1 MLKCPVCPRE
11 DIMEGANRCPG
22 CGVDLTP
29 IHRVRELPMQQ
40 FREAFALARLGK
52 CEEALIYAAAAV
64 ALLPG
69 VARAR
74 ALYAKLLWN
83 CGLHAVSLAE
93 FDRAVQALPADDQL
107 RRDAQQAKSWANRQ
121 RWISAALR
129 SVAGVALLACTYMVA
144 TLLRP
149 PSNVMLDAPLL
160 VKAHVSAAENQE
172 AATSEPTGPIKE
184 LALMQ
189 AEKELAQAKSNKKL
203 AQAQSANELAQA
215 QIGELQRQLDVLSAK
230 NAKTI
235 EKMKELDR
243 QTARNAMLLAKHAET
258 EKRLLGHLESLRPPE
273 AEKLEREIALLRQQS
288 VVMRKKTDQLTTDN
302 LLAWWRAMHVR
313 KDARKVS
320 HALALA
326 EAEYQ
331 LRVLPWS
338 EAMEDSKRLMKEIL
352 DEGVGLN

>member
-11 DIMEGANRCPG
+11 DIMDGANRCPG

-129 SVAGVALLACTYMVA
+129 SVAGIAVLACTYMVA
-144 TLLRP
+144 TLRP
-149 PSNVMLDAPLL
+149 LLNVMPDAPLP
-160 VKAHVSAAENQE
+160 VEAHVSATENQE
-172 AATSEPTGPIKE
+172 AATSEPSGPFKE
-184 LALMQ
+184 MAQ
-189 AEKELAQAKSNKKL
+189 VQPAKELAQAKSKKKL
-203 AQAQSANELAQA
+203 AQARSAKELAQA
-215 QIGELQRQLDVLSAK
+215 QIGELQKQLDVLSAK
-230 NAKTI
+230 NAKTV

-243 QTARNAMLLAKHAET
+243 QATRDAMVLAKHAET

-288 VVMRKKTDQLTTDN
+288 VVLRKKTDQLTTDN

-313 KDARKVS
+313 KDAQKVN

-331 LRVLPWS
+331 LRVLPWN

-352 DEGVGLN
+352 DASVGLN

>member
-11 DIMEGANRCPG
+11 DIMDGANRCPG

-121 RWISAALR
+121 RRISTALR
-129 SVAGVALLACTYMVA
+129 SVAGIAVLACAYMVA
-144 TLLRP
+144 TLRP
-149 PSNVMLDAPLL
+149 PLTVMPDAPLL
-160 VKAHVSAAENQE
+160 VEAHVSAAENQE
-172 AATSEPTGPIKE
+172 AATSEPSGPFKE
-184 LALMQ
+184 LTQVQ
-189 AEKELAQAKSNKKL
+189 AAKELAQAKSKKKL
-203 AQAQSANELAQA
+203 AQARSAKELAQA
-215 QIGELQRQLDVLSAK
+215 QIIELQRQLDVLSAK
-230 NAKTI
+230 NDKTV
-235 EKMKELDR
+235 EKIKELDK
-243 QTARNAMLLAKHAET
+243 QIARDAMVMAKHTET
-258 EKRLLGHLESLRPPE
+258 EKKLLGHLESLRPPE
-273 AEKLEREIALLRQQS
+273 AENLEKEITLLRQQN
-288 VVMRKKTDQLTTDN
+288 VVLHNKLDQLTTDN
-302 LLAWWRAMHVR
+302 LLALWRAMRVR
-313 KDARKVS
+313 KDARKVN

-331 LRVLPWS
+331 LRVQPWN
-338 EAMEDSKRLMKEIL
+338 EAMEDAKRLMKEGL
-352 DEGVGLN
+352 DASVGLN